1 MRKFMTIALSL
12 LLLGVLLVGITQPV
26 SAAGT
31 AHMSIS
37 SGSGTVYRGDT
48 FTLTVSLSND
58 QPVSNGAVILSY
70 DSSAFELVGGKCN
83 VSNATVEQVSAANG
97 GGTFALQTDA
107 VVSGTIFTM
116 EMRVKGDAP
125 FGNYSISGFPSLN
138 IPCSISGTS
147 VRIACN
153 HAFENCTKVDGSNHE
168 STCSI
173 CGEKKTDA
181 HTWDGGTVTKAPTCK
196 DTGSKKLK
204 CTGCGATKD
213 ETVPVTDDHKY
224 GSWSKTSDSRHS
236 RSCSICG
243 KTDGASHNWD
253 SKKVI
258 EKATCQSTGSQKLTC
273 SACGATKTETIP
285 KAAHDYGD
293 AAYVDDTNH
302 KQICA
307 NCDEEKTS
315 AHDYGDQFA
324 HDANWHFR
332 RCTGCGHEKEQAAH
346 VPGPKATETT
356 DQICTVCGRILQPK
370 GEHIHSFEEA
380 WSVDETGHWH
390 ACSDCNEK
398 DSAGLHEFDSEC
410 DADCNVCAMT
420 REPAHTPGQD
430 WSMDATGHWYTCQD
444 CGEKVGF
451 APHTPGPEATIAA
464 AQVCTLCQYEIAP
477 VVPHD
482 HVFDEQG
489 TLHRHTCACGEIY
502 EAELGECEICVQF
515 PWWIVCIAE
524 AVIFGGILLWLLPG
538 WKIRRYK
545 RRQIRRNDP

>member
-1 MRKFMTIALSL
+1 MKNVVCILICIL
-12 LLLGVLLVGITQPV
+12 LLCMMIPVTYAAGSAYLSV
-26 SAAGT
+26 SASQTQA
-31 AHMSIS
+31 
-37 SGSGTVYRGDT
+37 YRGDT
-48 FTLTVSLSND
+48 ITFTVSISNMENCKAAGF
-58 QPVSNGAVILSY
+58 VVSY
-70 DSSAFELVGGKCN
+70 DSSVFEWVSGSVLVNDTTMHDFSGGTGTFTFSEGKSIGGEIFSFELRVKDTASFG
-83 VSNATVEQVSAANG
+83 VMS
-97 GGTFALQTDA
+97 
-107 VVSGTIFTM
+107 VSGQ
-116 EMRVKGDAP
+116 
-125 FGNYSISGFPSLN
+125 GNVRDTEGTV
-138 IPCSISGTS
+138 PCSISGTGIQ
-147 VRIACN
+147 VACK
-153 HAFENCTKVDGSNHE
+153 HTFENCTKVDGNNHE

-293 AAYVDDTNH
+293 AAYVDDANH

-307 NCDEEKTS
+307 DCDEEKIS

-444 CGEKVGF
+444 YGEKVGF
-451 APHTPGPEATIAA
+451 AHHTPGPEATIAA